1 MFARGLE
8 GWHLIIIAVV
18 VLVIW
23 GGPKLPGMA
32 KNLGE
37 SMRVFRKEMRTMSD
51 EKAADKKA
59 KSSDTE
65 PKELKA
71 DSNDSADK
79 N

>member
-1 MFARGLE
+1 MLKGLE
-8 GWHLIIIAVV
+8 GWHFIVIALV

-23 GGPKLPGMA
+23 GGPKLPGIA

-59 KSSDTE
+59 KNGESSSDN
-65 PKELKA
+65 A
-71 DSNDSADK
+71 DSNTNADK

>member
-8 GWHLIIIAVV
+8 GWHFIVIAIV
-18 VLVIW
+18 VLIVW
-23 GGPKLPGMA
+23 GGPKLPGVA

-37 SMRVFRKEMRTMSD
+37 SMRVFRKEMRTMNE

-59 KSSDTE
+59 KS
-65 PKELKA
+65 
-71 DSNDSADK
+71 DSAEAKSESSDSDK

>member
-1 MFARGLE
+1 MLRGLE
-8 GWHLIIIAVV
+8 GWHFIVIAVV

-23 GGPKLPGMA
+23 GGPKLPGIA

-37 SMRVFRKEMRTMSD
+37 SMRVFRKEMRTMNE

-59 KSSDTE
+59 KSSDDATS
-65 PKELKA
+65 
-71 DSNDSADK
+71 DADK